1 MNHHSFSMKNL
12 SIVAVSLVALAG
24 CSSNDDATTGDAT
37 TAARQAAAAPPG
49 SGSAICLQNDTSSG
63 FGGTSVNTRE
73 VDRDIY
79 IPSGE
84 TGCAWWVGASKPKL
98 VLQGPIGANFEVIRS
113 GNFDLTFCDQELEIP
128 WGTDNGSSEEI
139 TMDCVGNP
147 LSVTYVKSVANGRT
161 LHTAVVRDAS

>member
-1 MNHHSFSMKNL
+1 MNQRFFSMKYFSL
-12 SIVAVSLVALAG
+12 VTVSMVALAG
-24 CSSNDDATTGDAT
+24 CSSTDEATSD
-37 TAARQAAAAPPG
+37 ARQAAAAPPG
-49 SGSAICLQNDTSSG
+49 SGSAICLQNETSSS

-98 VLQGPIGANFEVIRS
+98 VLQGPIGPDFEVIRS
-113 GNFDLTFCDQELEIP
+113 GNFDLTFCNQELDIP

-147 LSVTYVKSVANGRT
+147 LSVTYVKSVTNGRT